1 MYRPRSSVAMRHLAV
16 GVLLHCASGALAA
29 EAPIRLTEAQLA
41 AAGVAFAPAQ
51 APDRDRGASLALAG
65 RVVVPNSGIEVILA
79 PAAGRVESLLVN
91 PGQPVRA
98 GQALARLHS
107 GEWLAMQRD
116 YVAARARAGLSASRA
131 ERDAQLHAEGI
142 ISRNRL
148 EQSQTERTED
158 EARLR
163 EQAQLLQLAG
173 MPAATVARLQA
184 AEDMEP
190 LLTLSARRDGIVL
203 EQLAQV
209 GEATE
214 AGMPLLRLG
223 RLAPLWLELQA
234 TREQARRI
242 NPGDMVAIGNCRS
255 AATVVAVSPQL
266 GEHSQTVTVRAELAQ
281 PDGCIAPNQYLE
293 ARLTP
298 QATASD
304 IVQIPATSLVRH
316 QGRSYVFVRSAEG
329 ILPRQVELERR
340 DEQIAWVSGPIAV
353 GDAVAT
359 QGMAALKGA
368 WQGFGVTGDP

>member
-1 MYRPRSSVAMRHLAV
+1 
-16 GVLLHCASGALAA
+16 
-29 EAPIRLTEAQLA
+29 
-41 AAGVAFAPAQ
+41 
-51 APDRDRGASLALAG
+51 
-65 RVVVPNSGIEVILA
+65 
-79 PAAGRVESLLVN
+79 VESLLVN

-98 GQALARLHS
+98 GQPLARLHS
-107 GEWLAMQRD
+107 GELLAMQRD

-142 ISRNRL
+142 IARNRL
-148 EQSQTERTED
+148 EQSQAERTED

-173 MPAATVARLQA
+173 MPAAAVARLQA
-184 AEDMEP
+184 AEDMAP

-242 NPGDMVAIGNCRS
+242 NPGDVVAIGSCRS

-304 IVQIPATSLVRH
+304 IVQIPANSLVRH
-316 QGRSYVFVRSAEG
+316 QGRSFVFVRSAEG

-359 QGMAALKGA
+359 QGIAALKGA